1 MNNQRRSVSV
11 FLVLFCVLAVGAAL
25 LLSSSASAQSSR
37 AWTSAGSTGTVD
49 EDSTAIA
56 QVRNFTVT
64 LNPGATGS
72 VHVRYNIT
80 AVDGITRFCPATT
93 SQIRVRFR
101 NGDNTGATAKT
112 SFDIHSTNITA
123 GGNNI
128 VYSFDSNAKGNGG
141 SFTTFTDSAAA
152 LTFDFSTNVYWIEAT
167 ITRSDPNQFADLGS
181 IQIFE
186 TAGGACP

>member
-11 FLVLFCVLAVGAAL
+11 FLVLFCALAVGAAL

-64 LNPGATGS
+64 LQPGTTGS

-80 AVDGITRFCPATT
+80 PVDGISRFCPATT
-93 SQIRVRFR
+93 SQVRVRFR

-141 SFTTFTDSAAA
+141 SFTTFTDSAAP
-152 LTFDFSTNVYWIEAT
+152 LTFDFSANIYWIEAT
-167 ITRSDPNQFADLGS
+167 IFRNNVNQFADLGS

-186 TAGGACP
+186 TAGTACP